1 MKAEEILGVDRL
13 RFVEPEFAAQTDVL
27 FNAVLATAGGD
38 EGRLLLDEHEEPVAL
53 AFHQPDGWIATS
65 FLFRHPSVELI
76 DRFEDQNGEMLE
88 EDRATW
94 AAAVREYF
102 STRLAS
108 EIPPAIDDL
117 NPVRR
122 GILTSLINDIWDHG
136 SGEVCADCCCGS
148 GVGSLVLRDLGYSP
162 VSYDNDAALLS
173 RGIAAGRLLPEETM
187 CIDAMVT
194 SRYLDPVPKGIGI
207 MVGEINSFS
216 QETWEK
222 IIDELLL
229 VTSETVI
236 TVGTEK
242 EARLIQEWGI
252 TRDRSVEI
260 RENPADPIYDLW
272 VCIIKQ

>member
-13 RFVEPEFAAQTDVL
+13 RFVEPEFAAQTDIL
-27 FNAVLATAGGD
+27 FNAVLATAAGD

-53 AFHQPDGWIATS
+53 AFHQQDGWIGTS
-65 FLFRHPSVELI
+65 FLCRHPSVELI

-88 EDRATW
+88 EDRTTW
-94 AAAVREYF
+94 ATAVREYF
-102 STRLAS
+102 STRLAA
-108 EIPPAIDDL
+108 EVPPAMDDL

-122 GILTSLINDIWDHG
+122 GILTSLIAGIWGHG

-148 GVGSLVLRDLGYSP
+148 GVGSQVLRDLGYSP

-173 RGIAAGRLLPEETM
+173 RGIVAGRLLPEETM

-216 QETWEK
+216 QEMWEK

-229 VTSETVI
+229 VTSETLI

-252 TRDRSVEI
+252 TRDRTVEI

-272 VCIIKQ
+272 VCVIK

>member
-1 MKAEEILGVDRL
+1 
-13 RFVEPEFAAQTDVL
+13 
-27 FNAVLATAGGD
+27 
-38 EGRLLLDEHEEPVAL
+38 
-53 AFHQPDGWIATS
+53 
-65 FLFRHPSVELI
+65 
-76 DRFEDQNGEMLE
+76 
-88 EDRATW
+88 
-94 AAAVREYF
+94 
-102 STRLAS
+102 
-108 EIPPAIDDL
+108 
-117 NPVRR
+117 
-122 GILTSLINDIWDHG
+122 
-136 SGEVCADCCCGS
+136 
-148 GVGSLVLRDLGYSP
+148 
-162 VSYDNDAALLS
+162 
-173 RGIAAGRLLPEETM
+173 
-187 CIDAMVT
+187 
-194 SRYLDPVPKGIGI
+194 